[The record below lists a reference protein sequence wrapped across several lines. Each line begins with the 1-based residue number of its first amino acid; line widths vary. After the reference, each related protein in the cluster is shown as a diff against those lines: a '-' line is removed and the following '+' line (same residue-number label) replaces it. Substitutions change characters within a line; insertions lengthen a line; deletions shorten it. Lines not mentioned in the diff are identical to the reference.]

1 MRNFR
6 VWVSMTAG
14 AAAVAAGSAGAIVNG
29 AADPDGARAAVMLIS
44 PRGGICTGVIIAP
57 AVILTAAHCAAGGTA
72 TKVRFGGADAGPV
85 AQTAPH
91 PGYVPDA
98 IRKRVRSIDLA
109 LIRLSRPLP
118 EAARTMPLAGS
129 GPANG
134 GTLVAGGYGLTDTG
148 ADGTEGS
155 YRSTTMQI
163 NEPYGRSRILVWT
176 RPPAGRRTGICQG
189 DSGGPLTAGGTVF
202 AIATWTV
209 GACGGAAQGA
219 LVGAQKA
226 WIDRILAG
234 WGAKAAWRP

>member
-1 MRNFR
+1 MRSFR
-6 VWVSMTAG
+6 GLVTVAAV
-14 AAAVAAGSAGAIVNG
+14 AAALAAGSAGAIVNG
-29 AADPDGARAAVMLIS
+29 SADPDGARTAVMLVS
-44 PRGGICTGVIIAP
+44 PRGGICTGVVIAP

-72 TKVRFGGADAGPV
+72 TKVRFGGSDAGPV
-85 AQTAPH
+85 AQAATH

-109 LIRLSRPLP
+109 LIRLARPLP
-118 EAARTMPLAGS
+118 DAARALPLAGS
-129 GPANG
+129 SPANG

-148 ADGTEGS
+148 ADGSEGS

-163 NEPYGRSRILVWT
+163 NEPYGRSRILVWA

-189 DSGGPLTAGGTVF
+189 DSGGPLASGGAVF